1 MPVVYILGRLGIDSC
16 IAVTPVTSALATP
29 ISRKT
34 SSGCPLLRAALW
46 LVLVVSSHSIGAAE
60 AVQAAAGKIV
70 PAGTG
75 DNLDL
80 RDAEPPPGGPV
91 VSQSALSRPFLD
103 AIHRLEGDDGAYA
116 QGLSEHLLGLGLTLQ
131 RQGRHGEALDAFKRG
146 VHLARINHGLY
157 SAEQIP
163 LLKAEIASHV
173 ARGELAV
180 ADERQQY
187 LYRVQVRSLD
197 RGEVMANALMQ
208 QAHWQYSAYRL
219 GIGGPDFMR
228 LMNMWDL
235 YRLALNDIV
244 GREGENSSE
253 LLPPLYGML
262 RTQYLITNY
271 RGEDQSSGFNT
282 GEGYAG
288 SVEYNRFNAY
298 RNDSYDKGRA
308 VIQAI
313 YDIRQE
319 AEDPVEAAES
329 LVMLG
334 DWLLWNDKRQSA
346 MQAYQDA
353 MAELATLEDAQ
364 QEMDRL
370 LGQPVALPSLDGLS
384 PLPKPVEPD
393 AADILLEFAVTS
405 GGRVSDLERLD
416 DNEEYD
422 GVANRLM
429 RLLRKTPF
437 RPRFDQGE
445 PVPTEQIVRAY
456 AVAE

>member
-1 MPVVYILGRLGIDSC
+1 MYILAGLGIESC
-16 IAVTPVTSALATP
+16 IAVTPVTSAPANLNP
-29 ISRKT
+29 RRT
-34 SSGCPLLRAALW
+34 SAQCLLLKGVLC
-46 LVLVVSSHSIGAAE
+46 LVLIFSGHSIQAVERAPAE
-60 AVQAAAGKIV
+60 SGSAG
-70 PAGTG
+70 PEGG
-75 DNLDL
+75 LDL
-80 RDAEPPPGGPV
+80 RDAEPPPDGPV
-91 VSQSALSRPFLD
+91 VSQSILSQPFLD

-116 QGLSEHLLGLGLTLQ
+116 EGLSEHLLGLGLTLQ
-131 RQGRHGEALDAFKRG
+131 RQGRHGEALNAFKRG

-163 LLKAEIASHV
+163 LLKAEIASH
-173 ARGELAV
+173 LALGDLSV

-197 RGEVMANALMQ
+197 RGEVMARALMQ

-219 GIGGPDFMR
+219 GVGGPGFMR

-244 GREGENSSE
+244 SREGESSSD
-253 LLPPLYGML
+253 LLPPLHGML
-262 RTQYLITNY
+262 RTQYLITSY
-271 RGEDQSSGFNT
+271 RGEEQSSGFSA
-282 GEGYAG
+282 GESYVG

-313 YDIRQE
+313 HDIGQE
-319 AEDPVEAAES
+319 AEDPVAAAES
-329 LVMLG
+329 LIMLG
-334 DWLLWNDKRQSA
+334 DWFLWNDKRQSA

-353 MAELATLEDAQ
+353 MAELATLKDAQ
-364 QEMDRL
+364 QEMERL
-370 LGQPVALPSLDGLS
+370 LGEPVALPSLEGLN
-384 PLPKPVEPD
+384 PLPRSVEPD
-393 AADILLEFAVTS
+393 AADILLEFGVTS
-405 GGRVSDLERLD
+405 AGRVSDLERID

-437 RPRFDQGE
+437 RPRFHAGE
-445 PVPTEQIVRAY
+445 PVTTEKIVRAY
-456 AVAE
+456 AVKE